1 MTAKKN
7 DVVGTD
13 VAVADAAN
21 TEAQGMDVIVA
32 KLAAF
37 SDAPMVYSTFDT
49 GDVESQKRLAIA
61 VTDAEPLNEY
71 LGKPF
76 YLKDFVVQATTM
88 IDDETGEERPIL
100 RIILVDAEGNARSCA
115 ADGIFKA
122 LQTYTG
128 ILGHPSTWPAEGHKM
143 VAEERK
149 GRRGFRYLTLKLA
162 K

>member
-1 MTAKKN
+1 MVAKN
-7 DVVGTD
+7 
-13 VAVADAAN
+13 VAVGAEVAVPEAAN
-21 TEAQGMDVIVA
+21 TEPQGMDVVVA

-37 SDAPMVYSTFDT
+37 SDVPMVYSTFDT
-49 GDVESQKRLAIA
+49 ADVESQKRLAMA

-76 YLKDFVVQATTM
+76 YLKDFVVQATSM
-88 IDDETGEERPIL
+88 IDDQTGEERPIL

-122 LQTYTG
+122 LQTYTR

-149 GRRGFRYLTLKLA
+149 GRRGFKYLTLKLV